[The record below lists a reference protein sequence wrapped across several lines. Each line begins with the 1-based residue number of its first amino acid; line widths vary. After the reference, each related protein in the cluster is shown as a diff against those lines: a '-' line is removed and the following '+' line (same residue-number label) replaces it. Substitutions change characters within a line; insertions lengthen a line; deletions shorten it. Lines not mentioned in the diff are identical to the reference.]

1 MLAAAAQD
9 ENFTMGTFLA
19 NHARS
24 GAQIDI
30 QGIRYSKNQP
40 YNSPNSCHM
49 VKQKVTTRQC

>member
-9 ENFTMGTFLA
+9 ENYMMGTFLA
-19 NHARS
+19 NPARR

-40 YNSPNSCHM
+40 YNSSNSCHM
-49 VKQKVTTRQC
+49 VEQK